1 MFRRDVSWGGR
12 NMRSVWRTI
21 LLAAAAAP
29 LAGCLT
35 YGSIQNRGTV
45 INEGVGEMQN
55 RGTLLNLVRASRSE
69 PLYFLSV
76 NQIQAQSS
84 AQLQLGLPQVVARGL
99 LPGSAAIPKGTL
111 IFGNN
116 NTNIAQTNTN
126 TNFQVGVYSSK
137 DFYAGLLTPLG
148 LDEVDLLLHQGFSR
162 ELVFY
167 LVIDKVKVT
176 PQPNG
181 ESYILFN
188 DPSDPANWAAFKA
201 LVQDAMQFGITTEV
215 PPTGEGAGP
224 TQVKAQTGSGSGGAT
239 LGNAGAIQF
248 MLTAQNPPSKARLC
262 FERALAT
269 ADAKQQ
275 FDKLANKPLYCGDKR
290 EEENNT
296 TYVVLNG
303 QELKIEVIPRST
315 YGIFAYLGRIMPD
328 PPVLTPFPLPEE
340 KALSGALLTVNT
352 GAPLPSGCFTSVSYA
367 GKNYCVPQEGDDST
381 KSIFNILTALVALKQ
396 SPGDLPATQSVL
408 VAP

>member
-1 MFRRDVSWGGR
+1 
-12 NMRSVWRTI
+12 MRSVWRTI

-45 INEGVGEMQN
+45 INEGVGDMQN

-69 PLYFLSV
+69 PLYFLSI

-99 LPGSAAIPKGTL
+99 LPASAAIPKGTL

-126 TNFQVGVYSSK
+126 TNFQVGVYNSK

-215 PPTGEGAGP
+215 PLKDEGDGP
-224 TQVKAQTGSGSGGAT
+224 TQVKAQAGSGSGGAT

-248 MLTAQNPPSKARLC
+248 MLTAQES
-262 FERALAT
+262 AL
-269 ADAKQQ
+269 Q
-275 FDKLANKPLYCGDKR
+275 
-290 EEENNT
+290 
-296 TYVVLNG
+296 
-303 QELKIEVIPRST
+303 
-315 YGIFAYLGRIMPD
+315 
-328 PPVLTPFPLPEE
+328 
-340 KALSGALLTVNT
+340 
-352 GAPLPSGCFTSVSYA
+352 GAPLFRAGAGHGRRQAAVRQARHQAPLLRRQARGGGQHHLRGPQWPGTEDRGHSPLDLRNLRLPRPDHARPARADAVSAA
-367 GKNYCVPQEGDDST
+367 GRKGPLGAPADRERRRAVGERLFHFGVLCGE
-381 KSIFNILTALVALKQ
+381 KLLRA
-396 SPGDLPATQSVL
+396 PGGR
-408 VAP
+408 